1 MTDDRKEN
9 APEDLASG
17 GETQIGNVLVSFR
30 NRSLRRNG
38 RDVHLQ
44 PRLFDVLQHLVK
56 HRGSVVAKEAL
67 IEEVWGDK
75 IVSDES
81 IHRCISKL
89 RKLLGDDAREPKF
102 IITVPKI
109 GYRLALIEPEVVKP
123 SDFEDAGDNKDATL
137 NKGWFPMLQS
147 SSHQRWA
154 AMISLSLLLC
164 LIAIAAFS
172 RGGAGGLESRDAVD
186 YAQSR
191 YEQANDLYLQYDR
204 DSNERA
210 IEILLRLAEAE
221 AAPPQVFATL
231 AKAYAQKYAR
241 WTRNKTDI
249 NEALRFASLAVANN
263 DKAADSHWAMGIA
276 QEYAGSPD
284 KALYAYR
291 RAHALDATIWQV
303 SSNIGDI
310 YVQQDQD
317 VLAIDYYQKAL
328 KHAPLNLK
336 VTNKLGEAH
345 TRIDNTQSA
354 AFWFHSALAVD
365 PLNDRASAGLANL
378 AIAIGDYAEA
388 KTICGNIIA
397 RIADH
402 TNCRLEYGRALMLE
416 RRFDDAYAHFS
427 SMRGADAPKLASRE
441 KAYLLAA
448 AINTGR
454 IADHQEAISQF
465 QSNLKHDAFIDA
477 DERKRISM
485 ILNGEI

>member
-1 MTDDRKEN
+1 MTDERKEI
-9 APEDLASG
+9 APEDHASG
-17 GETQIGNVLVSFR
+17 GETRIGDVLVSFG
-30 NRSLRRNG
+30 NRTLRRNG
-38 RDVHLQ
+38 RDEHLQ
-44 PRLFDVLQHLVK
+44 PRLFDVLQHLAK
-56 HRGSVVAKEAL
+56 HRGHVVAKEAL

-102 IITVPKI
+102 IITVPKV
-109 GYRLALIEPEVVKP
+109 GYRLALPEPEVATP
-123 SDFEDAGDNKDATL
+123 SDFEKAGDNKDAML
-137 NKGWFPMLQS
+137 NKGWVASLQS
-147 SSHQRWA
+147 TSHQRWA
-154 AMISLSLLLC
+154 ALVSLSLLLC
-164 LIAIAAFS
+164 LVTIAAFGTGS
-172 RGGAGGLESRDAVD
+172 AGGSESRAAVD

-210 IEILLRLAEAE
+210 IEILLRLAELEE
-221 AAPPQVFATL
+221 APGHTFAAL

-249 NEALRFASLAVANN
+249 KEALRYAALAVEKSDNIAE
-263 DKAADSHWAMGIA
+263 SHWAMGIA
-276 QEYAGSPD
+276 QEYAG
-284 KALYAYR
+284 ALDEALNAYR
-291 RAHALDATIWQV
+291 RAHALDATIWQI

-310 YVQQDQD
+310 YVQQDED
-317 VLAIDYYQKAL
+317 ILAIDYYQKAL

-345 TRIDNTQSA
+345 TRIDNIESA
-354 AFWFHSALAVD
+354 AFWFQSALAID

-378 AIAIGDYAEA
+378 AIAAGDYAEA
-388 KTICGNIIA
+388 KTICGAIIA
-397 RIADH
+397 RISDH
-402 TNCRLEYGRALMLE
+402 PNCRMEFGRALMGE
-416 RRFDDAYAHFS
+416 RRFDEAFAHFS
-427 SMRGADAPKLASRE
+427 STRSADAPKLVSRE

-454 IADHQEAISQF
+454 VADHQEALTQF
-465 QSNLKHDAFIDA
+465 HTDLKDDAFIDA
-477 DERKRISM
+477 DERERISG